1 MRTKRICVGPL
12 QTNCYIVEDETPDG
26 RFCAVVDPGDDPKT
40 IEENLPR
47 NLTHIILTH
56 AHFDHVGALEAV
68 HKAHPAALFAVGEH
82 EPLDSVYTFYN
93 HPDLI
98 IPHVDLALADGDV
111 IGPFTVIHTPGH
123 TKGSICLYSAKDG
136 LLLSGD
142 TLFEGGYGRTDLG
155 GSMSDMQTS
164 LARLAELPP
173 TTKVLPGHGDPTTI
187 GDEFNHPIS

>member
-1 MRTKRICVGPL
+1 MGPL
-12 QTNCYIVEDETPDG
+12 QTNCYIVEDETPNG

-68 HKAHPAALFAVGEH
+68 HKAHPTALFAVGEH
-82 EPLDSVYTFYN
+82 EPLDSVYTFYS
-93 HPDLI
+93 HPNLV
-98 IPHVDLALADGDV
+98 IPPVDILLEEGAR

-123 TKGSICLYSAKDG
+123 TKGSICLYSKKDN

-142 TLFEGGYGRTDLG
+142 TLFCGGYGRTDLG
-155 GSMSDMQTS
+155 GSMLDMQTS
-164 LARLAELPP
+164 LTRLAELPP
-173 TTKVLPGHGDPTTI
+173 ETKVLPGHGGPTTI
-187 GDEFNHPIS
+187 GDELSNPIS

>member
-12 QTNCYIVEDETPDG
+12 QTNCYIIEDETPNG
-26 RFCAVVDPGDDPKT
+26 RFCAVVDPGDEPKT

-56 AHFDHVGALEAV
+56 AHFDHVGALETV

-82 EPLDSVYTFYN
+82 EPLDSVYTFYS

-98 IPHVDLALADGDV
+98 IPPIDVRLVDGST
-111 IGPFTVIHTPGH
+111 IGPFKVIHTPGH
-123 TKGSICLYSAKDG
+123 TKGSICLYSKKDG

-142 TLFEGGYGRTDLG
+142 TLFCGGYGRTDLG
-155 GSMSDMQTS
+155 GSMLDMQTS
-164 LARLAELPP
+164 LARLSQLPP
-173 TTKVLPGHGDPTTI
+173 ETKVLPGHGDPTTI
-187 GDEFNHPIS
+187 GREFNHSIS

>member
-12 QTNCYIVEDETPDG
+12 QTNCYIIEDETPNG

-47 NLTHIILTH
+47 SLTHIILTH
-56 AHFDHVGALEAV
+56 AHFDHAGALEAV

-82 EPLDSVYTFYN
+82 EPLDSAYTFYS
-93 HPDLI
+93 HPDLV
-98 IPHVDLALADGDV
+98 IPPVDILLEEGAR

-123 TKGSICLYSAKDG
+123 TKGSICLYSKKDN

-142 TLFEGGYGRTDLG
+142 TLFCGGYGRTDLG
-155 GSMSDMQTS
+155 GSMADMQAS
-164 LARLAELPP
+164 LARLSQLPP
-173 TTKVLPGHGDPTTI
+173 ETKVLPGHGDPTTI
-187 GDEFNHPIS
+187 GREFNHSIS

>member
-1 MRTKRICVGPL
+1 MRTKRICVGLL
-12 QTNCYIVEDETPDG
+12 QTNCYIIEDETPNG

-68 HKAHPAALFAVGEH
+68 HKAHPTALFAVGEH
-82 EPLDSVYTFYN
+82 EPLDSVYTFYS

-98 IPHVDLALADGDV
+98 IPPIDVRLVDGST
-111 IGPFTVIHTPGH
+111 IGPFKVIHTPGH
-123 TKGSICLYSAKDG
+123 TKGSICLYSKKDN

-142 TLFEGGYGRTDLG
+142 TLFCGGYGRTDLG
-155 GSMSDMQTS
+155 GSMLDMQTS
-164 LARLAELPP
+164 LTRLAVLPP
-173 TTKVLPGHGDPTTI
+173 ETKVLHGHGDPTTI
-187 GDEFNHPIS
+187 GREFNHSIS

>member
-56 AHFDHVGALEAV
+56 AHFDHVGALGAV
-68 HKAHPAALFAVGEH
+68 HKAHPTALFAVGEH
-82 EPLDSVYTFYN
+82 EPLDSVYTFYS
-93 HPDLI
+93 HPNLA
-98 IPHVDLALADGDV
+98 IPPIDVRLVDGST
-111 IGPFTVIHTPGH
+111 IGPFKVIHTPGH
-123 TKGSICLYSAKDG
+123 TKGSICLYSKKDN

-142 TLFEGGYGRTDLG
+142 TLFCGGYGRTDLG

-173 TTKVLPGHGDPTTI
+173 KTKVLPGHGAPTTI
-187 GDEFNHPIS
+187 GREFNHSIS

>member
-12 QTNCYIVEDETPDG
+12 QTNCYIIEDETPNG

-40 IEENLPR
+40 IGENLPR

-56 AHFDHVGALEAV
+56 AHFDHVGALGAV
-68 HKAHPAALFAVGEH
+68 HEAHPAALFAVGEH
-82 EPLDSVYTFYN
+82 EPLDSAYTFYS

-98 IPHVDLALADGDV
+98 IPPIDVRLVDGSTL
-111 IGPFTVIHTPGH
+111 GPFKVIHTPGH

-155 GSMSDMQTS
+155 GSMTDMQAS

-173 TTKVLPGHGDPTTI
+173 ETKVLPGHGDPTTI
-187 GDEFNHPIS
+187 GREFNHSIS

>member
-12 QTNCYIVEDETPDG
+12 QTNCYIVEDETSNG
-26 RFCAVVDPGDDPKT
+26 RFCAVVDPGDDSKT

-47 NLTHIILTH
+47 SLTHIILTH

-68 HKAHPAALFAVGEH
+68 HKAHPTALFAVGEH
-82 EPLDSVYTFYN
+82 EPLDSVYTFYS

-98 IPHVDLALADGDV
+98 IPPIDVRLVDGST
-111 IGPFTVIHTPGH
+111 IGPFKVIHTPGH
-123 TKGSICLYSAKDG
+123 TKGSICLYSAKDQ

-142 TLFEGGYGRTDLG
+142 TLFCGGYGRTDLG

-164 LARLAELPP
+164 LTRLAELPP
-173 TTKVLPGHGDPTTI
+173 ETKVLPGHGDPTTI
-187 GDEFNHPIS
+187 GREFNHSIS

>member
-12 QTNCYIVEDETPDG
+12 QTNCYIIEDETPNG

-40 IEENLPR
+40 IGENLPR

-56 AHFDHVGALEAV
+56 AHFDHVGALGAV
-68 HKAHPAALFAVGEH
+68 HEAHPAALFAVGEH
-82 EPLDSVYTFYN
+82 EPLDSVYTFYS
-93 HPDLI
+93 HPDLV
-98 IPHVDLALADGDV
+98 IPPVDILLEEGAR

-155 GSMSDMQTS
+155 GSMTDMQTS

-173 TTKVLPGHGDPTTI
+173 ETKVLPGHGDPTTI
-187 GDEFNHPIS
+187 GREFNHSIS

>member
-1 MRTKRICVGPL
+1 MRTKRISVGPL
-12 QTNCYIVEDETPDG
+12 QTNCYIVEDETPSG

-47 NLTHIILTH
+47 SLTHIILTH
-56 AHFDHVGALEAV
+56 AHFDHVGALGAV
-68 HKAHPAALFAVGEH
+68 HEAYPAALFAVGEH
-82 EPLDSVYTFYN
+82 EPLDSVYTFYS

-98 IPHVDLALADGDV
+98 IPPVDILLEEGAR

-155 GSMSDMQTS
+155 GSMLDMQTS

-173 TTKVLPGHGDPTTI
+173 ETKVLPGHGDPTTI

>member
-12 QTNCYIVEDETPDG
+12 QTNCYIIEDETPNG

-40 IEENLPR
+40 IGENLPR
-47 NLTHIILTH
+47 SLTHIILTH

-68 HKAHPAALFAVGEH
+68 HKAHPTALFAVGEH
-82 EPLDSVYTFYN
+82 EPLDSVYTFYS
-93 HPDLI
+93 HPNLV
-98 IPHVDLALADGDV
+98 IPPVDILLEEGAR

-123 TKGSICLYSAKDG
+123 TKGSICLYSAKDQ

-142 TLFEGGYGRTDLG
+142 TLFCGGYGRTDLG

-187 GDEFNHPIS
+187 GREFNHSIS

>member
-56 AHFDHVGALEAV
+56 AHFDHVGALQAV
-68 HKAHPAALFAVGEH
+68 HEAHPEALFAVGEH
-82 EPLDSVYTFYN
+82 EPLDSVYTFYS
-93 HPDLI
+93 HPNLV
-98 IPHVDLALADGDV
+98 IPPVDILLEEGAR

-123 TKGSICLYSAKDG
+123 TKGSICLYSKKDN

-142 TLFEGGYGRTDLG
+142 TLFCGGYGRTDLG
-155 GSMSDMQTS
+155 GSMLDMQTS
-164 LARLAELPP
+164 LTRLAVLPP
-173 TTKVLPGHGDPTTI
+173 ETKVLPGHGGPTTI
-187 GDEFNHPIS
+187 GREFNHSIS

>member
-12 QTNCYIVEDETPDG
+12 QTNCFIVEDETPNG

-56 AHFDHVGALEAV
+56 AHFDHVGALGAV
-68 HKAHPAALFAVGEH
+68 HEAHPAALFAVGEH
-82 EPLDSVYTFYN
+82 EPLDSVYTFYS
-93 HPDLI
+93 HPDLV
-98 IPHVDLALADGDV
+98 IPPVDILLEEGAR

-123 TKGSICLYSAKDG
+123 TKGSICLYSAKDQ

-142 TLFEGGYGRTDLG
+142 TLFCGGYGRTDLG
-155 GSMSDMQTS
+155 GSMLDMQTS
-164 LARLAELPP
+164 LTRLAELPP
-173 TTKVLPGHGDPTTI
+173 ETKVLPGHGAPTTI
-187 GDEFNHPIS
+187 GREFNHSIS

>member
-12 QTNCYIVEDETPDG
+12 QTNCYIIEDETPNG

-47 NLTHIILTH
+47 SLTHIILTH

-98 IPHVDLALADGDV
+98 IPHVDLALADDDV

>member
-1 MRTKRICVGPL
+1 MRTKRISVGPL
-12 QTNCYIVEDETPDG
+12 QTNCYIIEDETPNG

-56 AHFDHVGALEAV
+56 AHFDHVGALETV
-68 HKAHPAALFAVGEH
+68 HKAHPTALFAVGEH
-82 EPLDSVYTFYN
+82 EPLDSVYTFYS

-98 IPHVDLALADGDV
+98 IPPIDVRLVDGST

-142 TLFEGGYGRTDLG
+142 TLFEGCYGRTDLG

-173 TTKVLPGHGDPTTI
+173 ETKVLPGHGAPTTI
-187 GDEFNHPIS
+187 GREFNHSIS

>member
-12 QTNCYIVEDETPDG
+12 QTNCYIVEDETPNG

-68 HKAHPAALFAVGEH
+68 HKAHPTALFAVGEH
-82 EPLDSVYTFYN
+82 EPLDSVYTFYS

-98 IPHVDLALADGDV
+98 IPPIDVRLVDGST
-111 IGPFTVIHTPGH
+111 IGPFKVIHTPGH
-123 TKGSICLYSAKDG
+123 TKGSICLYSAKDQ

-142 TLFEGGYGRTDLG
+142 TLFCGGYGRTAKG
-155 GSMSDMQTS
+155 YEIDMQAS
-164 LARLAELPP
+164 LARLSQLPP
-173 TTKVLPGHGDPTTI
+173 ETKVLPGHGDPTTI
-187 GDEFNHPIS
+187 GREFNHSIS

>member
-12 QTNCYIVEDETPDG
+12 QTNCYIVEDETPNG

-47 NLTHIILTH
+47 SLTHIILTH

-68 HKAHPAALFAVGEH
+68 HKAHPTALFAVGEH
-82 EPLDSVYTFYN
+82 EPLDSVYTFYS

-98 IPHVDLALADGDV
+98 IPPIDVRLVDGST
-111 IGPFTVIHTPGH
+111 IGPFKVIHTPGH
-123 TKGSICLYSAKDG
+123 TKGSICLYSKKDG

-142 TLFEGGYGRTDLG
+142 TLFCGGYGRTDLG
-155 GSMSDMQTS
+155 GSMLDMQTS
-164 LARLAELPP
+164 LTRLAVLPP
-173 TTKVLPGHGDPTTI
+173 ETKVLPGHGAPTTI
-187 GDEFNHPIS
+187 GREFNHSIS

>member
-12 QTNCYIVEDETPDG
+12 QTNCYIVEDETSNG

-40 IEENLPR
+40 IGENLPR

-82 EPLDSVYTFYN
+82 EPLDSVYTFYS
-93 HPDLI
+93 HPDLV
-98 IPHVDLALADGDV
+98 IPPVDILLEEGAR

-123 TKGSICLYSAKDG
+123 TKGSICLYSKKDN

-142 TLFEGGYGRTDLG
+142 TLFCGGYGRTDLG
-155 GSMSDMQTS
+155 GSMLDMQTS
-164 LARLAELPP
+164 LARLSQLPP
-173 TTKVLPGHGDPTTI
+173 ETKVLPGHGDPTTI
-187 GDEFNHPIS
+187 GREFNHSIS

>member
-1 MRTKRICVGPL
+1 MGPL
-12 QTNCYIVEDETPDG
+12 QTNCYIVEDETPNG
-26 RFCAVVDPGDDPKT
+26 RFCAVVDPGDDSKT

-82 EPLDSVYTFYN
+82 EPLDSVYTFYS

-98 IPHVDLALADGDV
+98 IPPIDVRLVDGST
-111 IGPFTVIHTPGH
+111 IGPFKVIHTPGH
-123 TKGSICLYSAKDG
+123 TKGSICLYSAKDQ

-142 TLFEGGYGRTDLG
+142 TLFCGGYGRTDLG

-187 GDEFNHPIS
+187 GREFNHSIS

>member
-12 QTNCYIVEDETPDG
+12 QTNCYIIEDETPNG

-40 IEENLPR
+40 IGENLPR
-47 NLTHIILTH
+47 SLTHIILTH

-68 HKAHPAALFAVGEH
+68 HKAHPTALFAVGEH
-82 EPLDSVYTFYN
+82 EPLDSVYTFYS
-93 HPDLI
+93 HPNLV
-98 IPHVDLALADGDV
+98 IPPVDILLEEGAR

-173 TTKVLPGHGDPTTI
+173 ETKVLPGHGAPTTI
-187 GDEFNHPIS
+187 GREFNHSIS

>member
-12 QTNCYIVEDETPDG
+12 QTNCYIVEDETPNG

-40 IEENLPR
+40 IEENLPLS
-47 NLTHIILTH
+47 LTHIILTH

-68 HKAHPAALFAVGEH
+68 HKAHPTALFAVGEH
-82 EPLDSVYTFYN
+82 EPLDSVYTFYS

-98 IPHVDLALADGDV
+98 IHPIDVRLVDGST
-111 IGPFTVIHTPGH
+111 IGPFKVIHTPGH
-123 TKGSICLYSAKDG
+123 TKGSICLYSAKDQ

-142 TLFEGGYGRTDLG
+142 TLFCGGYGRTDLG
-155 GSMSDMQTS
+155 GSMLDMQTS

-187 GDEFNHPIS
+187 GREFNHSIS

>member
-1 MRTKRICVGPL
+1 MRTKRISVGPL
-12 QTNCYIVEDETPDG
+12 QTNCYIVEDETPNG

-68 HKAHPAALFAVGEH
+68 HKAHPTALFAVGEH
-82 EPLDSVYTFYN
+82 EPLDSVYTFYS
-93 HPDLI
+93 HPDLV
-98 IPHVDLALADGDV
+98 IPPVDILLEEGAR

-142 TLFEGGYGRTDLG
+142 TLFEGVYGRTDLG
-155 GSMSDMQTS
+155 GSMLDMQTS
-164 LARLAELPP
+164 LALLSSLPP
-173 TTKVLPGHGDPTTI
+173 ATKVLPGHGAPTTI
-187 GDEFNHPIS
+187 GREFNHSIS

>member
-1 MRTKRICVGPL
+1 MRTKRISVGPL
-12 QTNCYIVEDETPDG
+12 QTNCYIVEDETTNG

-82 EPLDSVYTFYN
+82 EPLDSVYTFYS
-93 HPDLI
+93 HPNLV
-98 IPHVDLALADGDV
+98 IPSVDVRLVDGST
-111 IGPFTVIHTPGH
+111 IGPFTVIQTPGH
-123 TKGSICLYSAKDG
+123 TKGSICLYSAKDQ

-142 TLFEGGYGRTDLG
+142 TLFCGGYGRTDLG
-155 GSMSDMQTS
+155 GSMLDMQTS
-164 LARLAELPP
+164 LTRLAELPP
-173 TTKVLPGHGDPTTI
+173 ETKVLPGHGDPTTI
-187 GDEFNHPIS
+187 GREFNHSIS